1 MPPCADVQL
10 RTHQP
15 LAVRLHDPPRPVRC
29 PPAFRYPFLPLL
41 HLLVCPIHLVASLR
55 PISCSSCLSSLCLSS
70 LCLTNLCH
78 TSLCLSSFCLTSLCF
93 YSLSS
98 PLPITPLFP
107 THYLVCPQK
116 CTASVCSFDD
126 PLHLLPKPQHQ
137 PHIPHQQL
145 AHLAR
150 QIPVDH
156 LTVPHAP
163 VILVIRRHEA
173 HHAVVRKYIP

>member
-10 RTHQP
+10 RIHEP

-29 PPAFRYPFLPLL
+29 PSAFWYPFLPFF

-55 PISCSSCLSSLCLSS
+55 PISCSSCLFRLCLSSLCLSS
-70 LCLTNLCH
+70 LCL
-78 TSLCLSSFCLTSLCF
+78 SSLCF

-98 PLPITPLFP
+98 SLLITPLFP
-107 THYLVCPQK
+107 IHYLVCLQK

-126 PLHLLPKPQHQ
+126 LLHLLPKLQHQ

-145 AHLAR
+145 AHLAQ